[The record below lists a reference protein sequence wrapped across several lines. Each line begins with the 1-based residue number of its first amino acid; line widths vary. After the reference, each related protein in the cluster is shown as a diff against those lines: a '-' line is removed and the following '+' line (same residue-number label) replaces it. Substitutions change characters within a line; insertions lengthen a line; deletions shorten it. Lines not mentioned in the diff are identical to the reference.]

1 MRALTFEYQPADG
14 PGVNTQVGATCVGD
28 LTGSVAM
35 ATLTAGEGT
44 NNAAWVVTPGAVLPG
59 EFVTFTAA
67 DSKWPNDLPLTIDP
81 DDAGDQEL
89 LIHTSCSP
97 PLVLGDSFGSLVL
110 TGISE
115 DALGPSTRHS
125 LYDLTIGAVGPEG
138 PQGPQGKIGDT
149 GDQGI
154 QGKVGDTGDQGIQGK
169 VGDTGDQGIQGKVGA
184 TGDQGIQGKVGATGD
199 QGIQGKVG
207 ATGDQGIQGKVGAT
221 GDQGIQGKVGPQ
233 GATGDQGIQGKVGA
247 TGPQGIQGKVGPAGA
262 DGADGI
268 GTNLLCF
275 GTDQTIGSQGKFIG
289 LGQQAGDHD
298 TVGVISPFLARAEVV
313 KLVVKV
319 SQGNSPRDGDAQ
331 LFHDAVTAGG
341 GPARRKLRTRFVS
354 RGL

>member
-1 MRALTFEYQPADG
+1 MRWAPAG
-14 PGVNTQVGATCVGD
+14 
-28 LTGSVAM
+28 
-35 ATLTAGEGT
+35 TAGPQG
-44 NNAAWVVTPGAVLPG
+44 PQG
-59 EFVTFTAA
+59 
-67 DSKWPNDLPLTIDP
+67 KI
-81 DDAGDQEL
+81 GD
-89 LIHTSCSP
+89 T
-97 PLVLGDSFGSLVL
+97 GD
-110 TGISE
+110 
-115 DALGPSTRHS
+115 
-125 LYDLTIGAVGPEG
+125 
-138 PQGPQGKIGDT
+138 QGPQGKIGDT

-154 QGKVGDTGDQGIQGK
+154 QGKVGD
-169 VGDTGDQGIQGKVGA
+169 
-184 TGDQGIQGKVGATGD
+184 
-199 QGIQGKVG
+199 
-207 ATGDQGIQGKVGAT
+207 
-221 GDQGIQGKVGPQ
+221 
-233 GATGDQGIQGKVGA
+233 TGDQGIQGKVGA

-341 GPARRKLRTRFVS
+341 GQLGGNCALDSSPGDFRTVCSILINAAPLTLLDSLSVFVVTDS
-354 RGL
+354 GSFEGASACVLIDPGP